1 MNRRIKKL
9 LDDVFQKKH
18 HSLRQNIDEKE
29 LLHFTLSL
37 KEQKLPDIIRAQKRL
52 TWVLEKEDP
61 VILPDEKIV
70 FTRTVAKIPEIFT
83 DDEWNGIKKTHHIH
97 EMGRICNICSN
108 YSYTI
113 GVGLEYRR
121 HEVRQALEK
130 FRLQKE
136 QRAVQFLEA
145 VIRAIDDI
153 ENLADRYA
161 DLALKSGREDLFL
174 VLKRIPRYGARS
186 FREALQ
192 FFRILHYSL
201 WASGNYHNTIGRFD
215 QYMFRYLKNDL
226 DAGVLDDDTALEL
239 LEEFFISFN
248 KDSDLYP
255 GMQQGDNGQS
265 MVLGG
270 VDEEGND
277 AFNLLSE
284 MCLKASLELKLI
296 DPKINLRVTKNTPI
310 EIYDLGTELTKQGLG
325 FPQYSNDE
333 VVIPGLLA
341 KGYEL
346 KDARNYVVAA
356 CWEFIIPGEGMD
368 IPNITALSF
377 AKVVDAAIKKHL
389 GPSAGFEPFMDK
401 VKQEIKLELASLVS
415 VLKNSYTEPAP
426 LQSLLM
432 NGCIEQ
438 GLDVSLGA
446 KYNNY
451 GIHGTGIST
460 AVDSLAAIKKLVF
473 EERSVSANELIR
485 AINRNFEGDDDLWL
499 KLKYD
504 SPKMGNDDDFAD
516 NIAVQLLKDFAGL
529 TGSLVNERGGCFRP
543 GSGSAMYYLWH
554 AKELG
559 ASADG
564 RKKGEALS
572 TNFSPGLNV
581 KLNGP
586 LSIIRSFSK
595 PDMKEIMNGGPLTLE
610 LHDTVFRNPES
621 IRKVSSL
628 VKAYMELG
636 GHQLQINAVNREQL
650 LDAKEH
656 PELHRNLIVRVW
668 GWSGYFTELDEAYQD
683 HIIQRVELT
692 IQ

>member
-1 MNRRIKKL
+1 MSPRIKMI
-9 LDDVFQKKH
+9 LDSVFQKKH
-18 HSLRQNIDEKE
+18 HFFRQSIEKE
-29 LLHFTLSL
+29 VLRNFTASL
-37 KEQKLPDIIRAQKRL
+37 KKEKLSDILRVQKRL
-52 TWVLEKEDP
+52 TWVLENEVP

-70 FTRTVAKIPEIFT
+70 FMRTVPQIPEILT
-83 DDEWNGIKKTHHIH
+83 EDEWEEIKKEHYIH

-113 GVGLEYRR
+113 EVGLEQRR
-121 HEVRQALEK
+121 REVRQAIDFQLSQRNYKGMK
-130 FRLQKE
+130 FLYAVLQ
-136 QRAVQFLEA
+136 
-145 VIRAIDDI
+145 AIDDI

-161 DLALKSGREDLFL
+161 ELAMKSKNEDVSL
-174 VLKRIPRYGARS
+174 VLRRIPRFGAKS
-186 FREALQ
+186 FHEALQ
-192 FFRILHYSL
+192 FFRILHFAL
-201 WASGNYHNTIGRFD
+201 WASGNYHNTVGRFD
-215 QYMFRYLKNDL
+215 QYMFKYLKKDL
-226 DAGVLDDDTALEL
+226 DSGALDYDSALEL

-265 MVLGG
+265 LVLGG
-270 VDEEGND
+270 VDENGDE

-296 DPKINLRVTKNTPI
+296 DPKINLRVTKNTPMGQ
-310 EIYDLGTELTKQGLG
+310 YNMGTELTKQGLG

-341 KGYEL
+341 KGYDL

-377 AKVVDAAIKKHL
+377 AKVVDAGIKKHL
-389 GPSAGFEPFMDK
+389 TTSNNFDVFMEAI
-401 VKQEIKLELASLVS
+401 KQGIKTELNSIVS
-415 VLKNSYTEPAP
+415 GLKNIYTEPAP

-432 NGCIEQ
+432 NGCTER
-438 GLDVSLGA
+438 GLDVSVGA

-451 GIHGTGIST
+451 GIHGTGVST
-460 AVDSLAAIKKLVF
+460 AVDSLAAIKKYVF
-473 EERSVSANELIR
+473 EEQSVDAQELIR
-485 AINRNFEGDDDLWL
+485 AIEANFKGYDNLWQ
-499 KLKYD
+499 KLRFD
-504 SPKMGNDDDFAD
+504 APKMGNDDDFVD
-516 NIAVQLLKDFAGL
+516 SIAVKLLDVFSDL
-529 TGSLVNERGGCFRP
+529 TANLVNDRNGCFRP

-554 AKELG
+554 VKDIG

-564 RKKGEALS
+564 RKKGEPLS
-572 TNFSPGLNV
+572 TNFSPSLNV

-586 LSIIRSFSK
+586 ISIIKSFSK
-595 PDMKEIMNGGPLTLE
+595 PDMQKIINGGPLTLE

-621 IRKVSSL
+621 IQKVSSL
-628 VKAYMELG
+628 VKTYMDLG

-650 LDAKEH
+650 IEAKKH

-668 GWSGYFTELDEAYQD
+668 GWSGYFTELDEPYQD
-683 HIIQRVELT
+683 HIIHRVELNT
-692 IQ
+692 

>member
-1 MNRRIKKL
+1 MNRRIKTI

-18 HSLRQNIDEKE
+18 HSFRQNMKTDV
-29 LLHFTLSL
+29 LRNFTLSL
-37 KEQKLPDIIRAQKRL
+37 KEQKLPDVIRAEKRL

-83 DDEWNGIKKTHHIH
+83 EDEWKGIKKTHYIH

-136 QRAVQFLEA
+136 QGAVQFLEA
-145 VIRAIDDI
+145 VTRAIDDI

-174 VLKRIPRYGARS
+174 VLKHIPRYGARS

-192 FFRILHYSL
+192 FFRILHFSL

-215 QYMFRYLKNDL
+215 QYMFKYLKNDL
-226 DAGVLDDDTALEL
+226 DAGVLDYDTALEL

-270 VDEEGND
+270 VNEEGND

-333 VVIPGLLA
+333 VVIPGLLS
-341 KGYEL
+341 KGYDL
-346 KDARNYVVAA
+346 KDARDYVVAA

-377 AKVVDAAIKKHL
+377 AKVIDTCIKKHL
-389 GPSAGFEPFMDK
+389 ETSPSFSFFMDK
-401 VKQEIKLELASLVS
+401 VKREIQSELDSLVS
-415 VLKNSYTEPAP
+415 VLKNIYTEPAP

-460 AVDSLAAIKKLVF
+460 AVDSLAALKKHVF
-473 EERSVSANELIR
+473 EEQSISATDLIR
-485 AINRNFEGDDDLWL
+485 SIDANFEGYDDLWL

-516 NIAVQLLKDFAGL
+516 SIAVQLLDNFSELA
-529 TGSLVNERGGCFRP
+529 GSLVNERGGCFRP

-554 AKELG
+554 AKDIG

-564 RKKGEALS
+564 RKTGEPLS
-572 TNFSPGLNV
+572 TNFSPSLNV
-581 KLNGP
+581 KLKGP
-586 LSIIRSFSK
+586 ISVIRSFSR
-595 PDMKEIMNGGPLTLE
+595 PDMKKIMNGGPLTLE

-628 VKAYMELG
+628 VKAYMDMG
-636 GHQLQINAVNREQL
+636 GHQLQINAVNRERL
-650 LDAKEH
+650 IDAKEH
-656 PELHRNLIVRVW
+656 PECHRNLIVRVW

-692 IQ
+692 I

>member
-1 MNRRIKKL
+1 MKQRIKTI
-9 LDDVFQKKH
+9 LDDVFRKKH
-18 HSLRQNIDEKE
+18 HSFRQNIEADV
-29 LLHFTLSL
+29 LRDFTDSL
-37 KEQKLPDIIRAQKRL
+37 KEQKLSDVLRAQKRL
-52 TWVLEKEDP
+52 TWVLENEFP

-70 FTRTVAKIPEIFT
+70 FTRTVPKIPEILT
-83 DDEWNGIKKTHHIH
+83 EEEWAEIRKEHYIH
-97 EMGRICNICSN
+97 EMGRVCNICSN

-113 GVGLEYRR
+113 EVGLEQRR
-121 HEVRQALEK
+121 HEVQQAID
-130 FRLQKE
+130 LQLSLKNNKGVE
-136 QRAVQFLEA
+136 FLQAVLQS
-145 VIRAIDDI
+145 IDDI
-153 ENLADRYA
+153 EDLTDRYA
-161 DLALKSGREDLFL
+161 KLALKSGKEDVFR
-174 VLKRIPRYGARS
+174 VLTRIPRYGARS
-186 FREALQ
+186 FHEALQ
-192 FFRILHYSL
+192 FFRILHFAL
-201 WASGNYHNTIGRFD
+201 WASGNYHNTVGRFD
-215 QYMFRYLKNDL
+215 QYMFKYLKKDL
-226 DAGVLDDDTALEL
+226 DDGVLDYDSAFEL

-265 MVLGG
+265 LVLGG
-270 VDEEGND
+270 IDENGND

-296 DPKINLRVTKNTPI
+296 DPKINLRVNKNTTI
-310 EIYDLGTELTKQGLG
+310 EKYDLGTELTKQGLG

-333 VVIPGLLA
+333 VVIPGLLS
-341 KGYEL
+341 KGYSL
-346 KDARNYVVAA
+346 KDARDYVVAA

-377 AKVVDAAIKKHL
+377 ARVVDASIKRHL
-389 GPSAGFEPFMDK
+389 ATRENFDLFMDA
-401 VKQEIKLELASLVS
+401 VKQEVKDELDLLISGL
-415 VLKNSYTEPAP
+415 NNIYTEPAP

-438 GLDVSLGA
+438 GLDVSVGA

-460 AVDSLAAIKKLVF
+460 AVDSLAAIKKYVF
-473 EERSVSANELIR
+473 EERSVGAKELIH
-485 AINRNFEGDDDLWL
+485 AIDANFEGYDDLWL

-504 SPKMGNDDDFAD
+504 APKMGNDVDFAD
-516 NIAVQLLKDFAGL
+516 LIAVDLLDAFSESAGNL
-529 TGSLVNERGGCFRP
+529 KNERGGCFRP

-554 AKELG
+554 ANNIG

-572 TNFSPGLNV
+572 TNFSPSLNV

-586 LSIIRSFSK
+586 ISIIRSFSK
-595 PDMKEIMNGGPLTLE
+595 PDMKKIMNGGPLTLE

-628 VKAYMELG
+628 VKAYMDMG
-636 GHQLQINAVNREQL
+636 GHQLQINAVNRDQL
-650 LDAKEH
+650 IDAKEH
-656 PELHRNLIVRVW
+656 PESHRNLIVRVW

-683 HIIQRVELT
+683 HIIQRVELSV
-692 IQ
+692 